1 MLYDVL
7 LKIDLMSSDKNVEIL
22 RESNNVLSKNNVI
35 IAKLGNAFDRYG
47 KLLKLDGLYKAYR
60 KYGAETADNLDGVF
74 SFIVIDKDIRKAFIF
89 QDRMAGNIYTYYYF
103 NGESILISN
112 CIRHIVNENL
122 ENKWELNSKSVREF
136 LDFGY
141 VNGNKTLLY
150 DIYKT
155 VSGKYTEINLKN
167 GLIADKSLKSLRIKK
182 NSRITIPTY
191 DKTLRQAVLDCPH
204 SRPAVELSYDY
215 DSNYILHLLSNNI
228 PEDREISAFH
238 VSDIGDSKASARVTA
253 ICKEYKNTVLHT
265 EQLNDN
271 ILFALPK
278 LVYIC
283 EGAAFSTDMFK
294 KYTLAK
300 SVNGSGR
307 KSIIMS
313 DGADSVFSFAF
324 HNKIHSL
331 VKKAKNLFNY
341 IVEKFKNKKDIP
353 LYVDPNDELSNITLK
368 NSGIIMNYFDVATVH
383 PYLKKDIIRI
393 AANVVKQDEPK
404 AFHMKSA
411 KANVSAD
418 VMHFAKKEI
427 NPDDISNL
435 FGGNVSEKMIEEI
448 AKRSE
453 YYQTFNRNYDDKQ
466 LQLLYY
472 LKLVYIQIFERIFA
486 SKSTEKLLGT
496 ENFNYSLKAFFPK
509 FF

>member
-7 LKIDLMSSDKNVEIL
+7 IKIDLLSNEKNVDVL

-74 SFIVIDKDIRKAFIF
+74 SFVVIDTEIKKAYIF
-89 QDRMAGNIYTYYYF
+89 QDRMAGNVCTYYYF

-112 CIRHIVNENL
+112 CLRHIVNENL
-122 ENKWELNSKSVREF
+122 NNKWELNDKSVR
-136 LDFGY
+136 DFIDSGY
-141 VNGNKTLLY
+141 VKGNKTLLY

-155 VSGKYTEINLKN
+155 VGGKYTEINLKN
-167 GLIADKSLKSLRIKK
+167 GLIADKALRPVKIKK
-182 NSRITIPTY
+182 KSNISIPTY
-191 DKTLRQAVLDCPH
+191 DKTLRQAILDCPH
-204 SRPAVELSYDY
+204 GRPAVELSYDY

-238 VSDIGDSKASARVTA
+238 VTDSGDSKSSPRVTS

-265 EQLNDN
+265 EQLDKN

-278 LVYIC
+278 IVYIC
-283 EGAAFSTDMFK
+283 EGAVFSNDMFK
-294 KYTLAK
+294 KYVLAK
-300 SVNGSGR
+300 SVNDSGR

-313 DGADSVFSFAF
+313 DGAGNVFDFLY

-331 VKKAKNLFNY
+331 IERVKNLFTY
-341 IVEKFKNKKDIP
+341 AVEKFKNKKDIP
-353 LYVDPNDELSNITLK
+353 LYVDPAEELSNVTLK

-383 PYLKKDIIRI
+383 PYLMKDIISI
-393 AANVVKQDEPK
+393 AANVVKKNEPK
-404 AFHMKSA
+404 VFHLKSA

-418 VMHFAKKEI
+418 VMQFAKQENK
-427 NPDDISNL
+427 NFDLASL
-435 FGGNVSEKMIEEI
+435 FGGDVSEKTIEAM
-448 AKRSE
+448 AKRSPYFE
-453 YYQTFNRNYDDKQ
+453 IYARSYDDKQ
-466 LQLLYY
+466 LQVQYY
-472 LKLVYIQIFERIFA
+472 LKLVYLQIFERIFA